1 MFTKQNIYTHIK
13 ILPADTSTFV
23 TFLFLQFSST
33 FAWLSRMDLKSIDAF
48 HCSCGVFSFATT
60 TLFVA
65 AAAAAV
71 EEEAQTYLLRPP
83 MLLFVVTFHRLA
95 AAAAAA

>member
-1 MFTKQNIYTHIK
+1 MYIYIK

-48 HCSCGVFSFATT
+48 HCSCGVFSFETT
-60 TLFVA
+60 TLLVVA
-65 AAAAAV
+65 AAAV
-71 EEEAQTYLLRPP
+71 DEEAQTYLLRP
-83 MLLFVVTFHRLA
+83 LLLLLVVVVFHRLA

>member
-60 TLFVA
+60 TLLV

-71 EEEAQTYLLRPP
+71 EEEAQTYLLRP
-83 MLLFVVTFHRLA
+83 LLLLLVVVVFHRLA

>member
-1 MFTKQNIYTHIK
+1 VFTKQNIYTHIK

-60 TLFVA
+60 TLLV

-71 EEEAQTYLLRPP
+71 EEEAQTYLLRP
-83 MLLFVVTFHRLA
+83 LLLLLVVVVFHRLA

>member
-1 MFTKQNIYTHIK
+1 MYIYIK

-48 HCSCGVFSFATT
+48 HCSCGVFSFETT
-60 TLFVA
+60 TLLVVVA
-65 AAAAAV
+65 AAV
-71 EEEAQTYLLRPP
+71 DEEEAQTYLLRP
-83 MLLFVVTFHRLA
+83 LLLLLVVVVFHRLA